1 MLLASPRLSQG
12 ERVCDESA
20 PKMTQIMAKP
30 EQSYRFAHRAR
41 APAAVRE
48 CRTATRDAAVHH
60 GSVPAL
66 ISDDG
71 RWWWD
76 GRQWRSRLV
85 QGRLDLF
92 WFTSTPEWSTRVIVT
107 GLIGLIPIIG
117 GINVIGWV
125 LAATDMVRSGWKELP
140 PAGFQHL
147 ERGVGPFVV
156 GLVYGLAVSVVVV
169 VMILSAVLLGMRGH
183 VQIIIAIGIVLLVVL
198 LLVAFWLAALYL
210 FAAVLIGSDR
220 LGIARAIDPRRLFAL
235 ARANHY
241 VSLRTALVYAGATI
255 ALGAVSG
262 SVSFFFPLSFVLV
275 SLALPAVYA
284 MLVPDLAAFRV
295 DAPAGPPTP

>member
-1 MLLASPRLSQG
+1 M
-12 ERVCDESA
+12 
-20 PKMTQIMAKP
+20 
-30 EQSYRFAHRAR
+30 
-41 APAAVRE
+41 
-48 CRTATRDAAVHH
+48 
-60 GSVPAL
+60 PAL

-76 GRQWRSRLV
+76 GRRWQSRVV

-117 GINVIGWV
+117 GIDMIGWV

-147 ERGVGPFVV
+147 ERGVGPYVV
-156 GLVYGLAVSVVVV
+156 GLVYGLALSVVVA
-169 VMILSAVLLGMRGH
+169 VMILFAALLGMRGH
-183 VQIIIAIGIVLLVVL
+183 AQIIIAIGIGLLVVL

-220 LGIARAIDPRRLFAL
+220 LGIARAIDPRRLLAL
-235 ARANHY
+235 ARANHD
-241 VSLRTALVYAGATI
+241 VSLRTALVYAGASI
-255 ALGAVSG
+255 SLGAVSAA
-262 SVSFFFPLSFVLV
+262 VSFIVPLAFILV
-275 SLALPAVYA
+275 SLVLPGIYA
-284 MLVPDLAAFRV
+284 MLVPYLAAFRV
-295 DAPAGPPTP
+295 DAPAESQRP